1 MRELASKELKM
12 VTQSAAEQLNK
23 MYEERKAKLERLQ
36 NQLTEAQKELEAI
49 GTTLKLMGYMA
60 PSSTLGLDL
69 SGMTQIKALIA
80 IARANGGVLTVKT
93 ARRMMLKAGMFTN
106 PKNSSSILF
115 TTISR
120 SKRFEKIESGKYRLL
135 PEQSKLE
142 PFALP
147 APVAVG
153 EQ

>member
-1 MRELASKELKM
+1 M
-12 VTQSAAEQLNK
+12 VTISAAEQLNK
-23 MYEERKAKLERLQ
+23 LYEERKSKCDRLRT
-36 NQLTEAQKELEAI
+36 QLAEVEKELEAI
-49 GTTLKLMGYMA
+49 GTTLRLMGYMA

-69 SGMTQIKALIA
+69 HGMTQLAALIA
-80 IARANGGVLTVKT
+80 IAQANGGILTVKT
-93 ARRMMLKAGMFTN
+93 ARRMMLKAGMFGN

-120 SKRFEKIESGKYRLL
+120 SKRFEKMESGKYRLL
-135 PEQSKLE
+135 PEQPKLE

-147 APVAVG
+147 TPIAVG